1 MPATRVRAVPLLI
14 FTCLAL
20 IGACS
25 GSASST
31 STSTQQVSSSAGPA
45 TADSTESAV
54 TGGATAESAS
64 ADPAQAAAILD
75 LVEQE
80 MQTGHLRA
88 VLVRVT
94 KDGQDIVTAARGES
108 MTGVPAT
115 TDMHFRNGA
124 VAISFVATLLLQLA
138 DEGIVSLDDK
148 VSEYLSTLR

>member
-1 MPATRVRAVPLLI
+1 MSATRARAVPLLI
-14 FTCLAL
+14 IACLAL

-25 GSASST
+25 GSGSST
-31 STSTQQVSSSAGPA
+31 ATSTQQVSSSGPA
-45 TADSTESAV
+45 TSGSVSGATTSVDST
-54 TGGATAESAS
+54 ESAS

-94 KDGQDIVTAARGES
+94 RGGQDIVTAARGES

-115 TDMHFRNGA
+115 
-124 VAISFVATLLLQLA
+124 S
-138 DEGIVSLDDK
+138 
-148 VSEYLSTLR
+148 